1 MSDNSVRN
9 STSEFVDNF
18 LKTLGDEPIDNLH
31 EVVMAEVEKPML
43 EVLMKHVK
51 NNQSKAAIMLGLS
64 RGTTRKKLKA
74 YGFI

>member
-64 RGTTRKKLKA
+64 RGTTRKKLKV